1 MVRTSL
7 SLPLRRIAEVRE
19 MTLSALTP
27 ARSEMISSVSPS
39 LKYSSPESGLRLT
52 NGRTTRPLARDWA
65 ALPVAVVVQAAPERV
80 ERLRANS
87 AAVAGRSAGSGDIT
101 RCTAPLSSTPIS
113 GRLLAGAG
121 GGSVSRGGGGRCG
134 GGGAQGGRKER

>member
-7 SLPLRRIAEVRE
+7 SLPFKRIAEVRE

-27 ARSEMISSVSPS
+27 ARSEMISSVRPS
-39 LKYSSPESGLRLT
+39 LKDSSPESGLRLT

-65 ALPVAVVVQAAPERV
+65 VLPVAVVAQVAPEGV

-87 AAVAGRSAGSGDIT
+87 AAVAGRSAGSEDIT
-101 RCTAPLSSTPIS
+101 RCTAPLRWTPIS
-113 GRLLAGAG
+113 GRLVAGAG
-121 GGSVSRGGGGRCG
+121 GGSVSRRAMVRCG
-134 GGGAQGGRKER
+134 EPPGDRGPAE